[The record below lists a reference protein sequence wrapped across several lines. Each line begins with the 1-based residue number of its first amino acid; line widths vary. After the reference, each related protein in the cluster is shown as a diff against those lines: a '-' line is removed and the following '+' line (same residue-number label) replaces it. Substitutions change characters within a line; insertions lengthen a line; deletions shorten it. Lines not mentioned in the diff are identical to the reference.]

1 MSELKQQIAEI
12 LRTTP
17 YGNGVMAPLE
27 RIMEVVEGFRLEERL
42 DELSYVIADERNPS
56 IDSDFLIER
65 LTALKG
71 LSQEKSNE

>member
-17 YGNGVMAPLE
+17 YGNGVMAPLN
-27 RIMEVVEGFRLEERL
+27 RIMKAVKEHDKDPFDYVEPCEPDCSKERHAYHQGQWDL
-42 DELSYVIADERNPS
+42 ATR
-56 IDSDFLIER
+56 
-65 LTALKG
+65 